1 MAASTAGPD
10 STEFGVG
17 RGKVFP
23 ASKAT
28 SLLNPARRMV
38 QSPTRLAERLGVSAD
53 ARVLE
58 LGCGPGYFSPSL
70 AAAVPSGQLV
80 LADLQHPM
88 LVHAR
93 DRVVAHRNVRFVQAD
108 ATCLPLDAGTFDA
121 VVVVLMLGEVP
132 DRDACI
138 AECRRVLRADGVA
151 FFAETRRDSDFIKRN
166 QLRSLVEPHGFDLVE
181 SRGWSWEYTARFRAR

>member
-1 MAASTAGPD
+1 MT
-10 STEFGVG
+10 TEFGVG

-23 ASKAT
+23 ASKAP
-28 SLLNPARRMV
+28 SLLNPARRLV
-38 QSPTRLAERLGVSAD
+38 QSPTRLAARLGVPAD
-53 ARVLE
+53 SRVLE
-58 LGCGPGYFSPSL
+58 LGCGPGFFSPSL

-93 DRVVAHRNVRFVQAD
+93 DRVVAHHNVRFVQAD
-108 ATCLPLDAGTFDA
+108 ASRLPLAAGQFDA
-121 VVVVLMLGEVP
+121 VVIVLMLGEVP
-132 DRDACI
+132 DRDACL
-138 AECRRVLRADGVA
+138 AECRRVLRENGVA

-166 QLRSLVEPHGFDLVE
+166 ELRNLVEPHGFELDE

>member
-1 MAASTAGPD
+1 MT
-10 STEFGVG
+10 TEFGVG

-23 ASKAT
+23 ASKAA
-28 SLLNPARRMV
+28 SLLNPARRVV
-38 QSPTRLAERLGVSAD
+38 QSPTRLAARLGVSAD
-53 ARVLE
+53 SRVLE

-93 DRVVAHRNVRFVQAD
+93 DRVVDHHNVRFVQAD
-108 ATCLPLDAGTFDA
+108 ATRLPLEAGTFDA
-121 VVVVLMLGEVP
+121 VVIVLMLGEVP

-138 AECRRVLRADGVA
+138 W
-151 FFAETRRDSDFIKRN
+151 I
-166 QLRSLVEPHGFDLVE
+166 
-181 SRGWSWEYTARFRAR
+181 